1 MPRRKYAGRQNVR
14 TKICRRKISRRKNA
28 RRKIVRLR
36 YQAKP
41 WDVFVM
47 FAASCRIGITYG
59 ISRILKQYLVCL
71 TILYLKGHYWMWKQE
86 PRSYICKREWHWQC
100 AVKCTLVHFFLSI
113 MAPDSFL
120 KFILTFYWVMIL
132 DFEAIQASG
141 SVFIQICVLDGL
153 MFVNFQNMNA
163 DAATYPLVDSDLD
176 TSVLLSACA
185 WVC

>member
-1 MPRRKYAGRQNVR
+1 
-14 TKICRRKISRRKNA
+14 
-28 RRKIVRLR
+28 
-36 YQAKP
+36 
-41 WDVFVM
+41 
-47 FAASCRIGITYG
+47 
-59 ISRILKQYLVCL
+59 
-71 TILYLKGHYWMWKQE
+71 
-86 PRSYICKREWHWQC
+86 
-100 AVKCTLVHFFLSI
+100 

-185 WVC
+185 